1 MLCTVVLGR
10 GGSEHF
16 AAPQMS
22 KAPNAAQDTGV
33 QWQGSLTRLASMGS
47 NSPMWPP
54 APGPGRRRGQDILQA
69 VIFWGLSWWLSSKD
83 YTCNAG
89 DMGLIPGWGRSP
101 GGHLSNP
108 LQYSSLG
115 NPMDRGAWWAPVHWV
130 TRVRHYL
137 ATKQK

>member
-54 APGPGRRRGQDILQA
+54 APGPGMEEGA
-69 VIFWGLSWWLSSKD
+69 GYPASS
-83 YTCNAG
+83 
-89 DMGLIPGWGRSP
+89 
-101 GGHLSNP
+101 HL
-108 LQYSSLG
+108 LG
-115 NPMDRGAWWAPVHWV
+115 AFLVA
-130 TRVRHYL
+130 
-137 ATKQK
+137 QQ